1 MTRTR
6 TRAVTVL
13 SAAGL
18 ALALA
23 ASPAGA
29 QRVEG
34 GAYHDEFTDVFTN
47 FCGVSGL
54 TVDFTAVV
62 DGHYSANARGPGG
75 TVYFV
80 DHQSPITQTYTNRAT
95 GLTATDVQRIVVKDL
110 KITRVGTVVTI
121 IQLATGA
128 GVTYGPDGSVIARNP
143 GQSRFRIVFDDN
155 GTPADDSDDTEIS
168 FDRVKGSTG
177 RTDDFCAAV
186 VPAIS

>member
-1 MTRTR
+1 MTHRFS
-6 TRAVTVL
+6 RAMTVL
-13 SAAGL
+13 SGAGL
-18 ALALA
+18 AIALA
-23 ASPAGA
+23 ASPATA

-34 GAYHDEFTDVFTN
+34 GPYHEEFTDVFTD
-47 FCGVSGL
+47 FCDVPGL
-54 TVDFTAVV
+54 TVDYAGAI
-62 DGHYSANARGPGG
+62 DGHYSATVRGSGG

-80 DHQSPITQTYTNRAT
+80 DHQTVTQTYTNQAT
-95 GLTATDVQRIVVKDL
+95 GLTATDVQRILVKDL
-110 KITRVGTVVTI
+110 KITKVGNIVTI
-121 IQLATGA
+121 LQLATGF
-128 GVTYGPDGSVIARNP
+128 GTTYGPDGSAIARNP